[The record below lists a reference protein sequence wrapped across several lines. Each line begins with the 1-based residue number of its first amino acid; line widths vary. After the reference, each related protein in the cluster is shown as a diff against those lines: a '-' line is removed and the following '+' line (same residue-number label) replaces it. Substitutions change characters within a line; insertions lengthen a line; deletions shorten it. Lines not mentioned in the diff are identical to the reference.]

1 MSRKDFH
8 VYKQLKIPEK
18 HKEEIIDLVEGFRG
32 INSFLGP
39 HKLKRDLIV
48 IFSDL
53 SHKLQLRKRRDDT
66 GNIHYLYNTNTIY
79 SYQYYTRI
87 FKSWIR
93 YTIIRTSKTIQ

>member
-18 HKEEIIDLVEGFRG
+18 HKDEIVDLIEGFRG

-39 HKLKRDLIV
+39 HKLKKDLIA

-66 GNIHYLYNTNTIY
+66 GKSAYITNIQSSLII
-79 SYQYYTRI
+79 SY
-87 FKSWIR
+87 
-93 YTIIRTSKTIQ
+93 